1 MSITRISKK
10 AFAIV
15 AECPNE
21 KKPYGITVDP
31 ISDKEFKFVW
41 AFKISREG
49 ASREGFD
56 KKKVHGSIQYDANYN
71 GCPYCGAKG
80 FFQCAEC
87 GKTTCWNGESET
99 VCEWCGNE
107 AETAAEDKF
116 DSITGGGF

>member
-56 KKKVHGSIQYDANYN
+56 KRR
-71 GCPYCGAKG
+71 C
-80 FFQCAEC
+80 
-87 GKTTCWNGESET
+87 
-99 VCEWCGNE
+99 
-107 AETAAEDKF
+107 TAAF
-116 DSITGGGF
+116 STTRTTTAARTAAPRHSISAANAAQWYATMTRKK

>member
-41 AFKISREG
+41 AFKISR
-49 ASREGFD
+49 
-56 KKKVHGSIQYDANYN
+56 GSQQ
-71 GCPYCGAKG
+71 GRL
-80 FFQCAEC
+80 
-87 GKTTCWNGESET
+87 
-99 VCEWCGNE
+99 
-107 AETAAEDKF
+107 
-116 DSITGGGF
+116 

>member
-71 GCPYCGAKG
+71 GCPYCGAKA
-80 FFQCAEC
+80 FYIEVTCPVC
-87 GKTTCWNGESET
+87 GYHAGVQESDE
-99 VCEWCGNE
+99 
-107 AETAAEDKF
+107 F
-116 DSITGGGF
+116 DLSGGGY